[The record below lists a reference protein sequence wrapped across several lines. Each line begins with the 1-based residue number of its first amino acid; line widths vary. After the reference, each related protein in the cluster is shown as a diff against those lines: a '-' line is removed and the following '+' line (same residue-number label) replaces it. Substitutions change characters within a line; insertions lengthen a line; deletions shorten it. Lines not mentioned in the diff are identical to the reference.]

1 MADKNKTNNRWEQQ
15 NGEWVDMPRSTFE
28 KIVKS
33 YKGNNLKDDDIAY
46 LYSRLGETKFSPADI
61 TYLIATESG
70 FNTKARNSKGTASGL
85 VQITDD
91 RADTIFGKK
100 SKEIK
105 EQYKNKSRNNRD
117 AIDDAF
123 VQIHHIDKNVTSR
136 ADHRRYGRL
145 KVNNLIPNAGFKHKL
160 NQYDYLRDSFTKDQW
175 EDIEKEFNNWDFENL
190 ATYYDNEYK
199 GWREQHGL
207 PKMALGGLSW
217 DSGVTRDN
225 ISQEDVD
232 ADDWSKWIDA
242 GGGALSGASTGAMI
256 GSFLGPAGTLVGA
269 GVGALIGGGLSWWK
283 GRKAETEEEA
293 SRRTALAAQA
303 RMNDQQI
310 GSNMTSKYQ
319 QDMLRLK
326 QQEENNIGVAKFGG
340 LVGRRRMATGGN
352 IVPNSSNTQVAYGRT
367 HDQIDPMTGETGIAY
382 NNRIEVEGGGYVN
395 GKEYAGEVI
404 RETPQ
409 GAQVFSD
416 SLRVPNTH
424 ATYAQ
429 MAKLISDEKGKL
441 EQEVVSLDKI
451 ITAKLKDLPKS
462 KRNKLQTGTEVR
474 NIEKLGYKMNVL
486 TGKAAELEQKT
497 SDLFMMQEQHAGML
511 GLRPSMTTMRFG
523 GTPRIKAK
531 DGWWDNPN
539 NLGLVANIGTS
550 LGSAAMSYGAYRNA
564 MNRIKW
570 EANQELPK
578 QAKLQT
584 VLFDP
589 TEDINPELQDL
600 QQSFRQQVKY
610 IQDNTKDPQVAQ
622 NRIAQLYINAL
633 GVKNKLYQGKRA
645 AEKQTRQTNLT
656 NLINTLNQNN
666 QIAYANAMAEYN
678 KMTGLNMARNSAD
691 MQLWQNLGQA
701 LGSINQSV
709 YSYNYG
715 KMVEQGWDR
724 GNVNNTINFTP
735 LQPVSTVLQSPS
747 YTPSLY
753 PNYNKPLHSFNPPTL
768 RPFKFGGMVI
778 KRR

>member
-15 NGEWVDMPRSTFE
+15 HEEWVDMPFSTFK

-33 YKGNNLKDDDIAY
+33 YKSNNLNDDDIKY

-100 SKEIK
+100 AKEIK
-105 EQYKNKSRNNRD
+105 EQYKNKYRNNKD

-136 ADHRRYGRL
+136 NDHRRYGRL

-160 NQYDYLRDSFTKDQW
+160 NKYEYLRDSFTKDQW
-175 EDIEKEFNNWDFENL
+175 KDIEKEFDTWDFENL

-199 GWREQHGL
+199 GWREQYGL

-217 DSGVTRDN
+217 DSGVTRDS

-232 ADDWSKWIDA
+232 SDDWSKWIDA

-256 GSFLGPAGTLVGA
+256 GSFLGPGGTLIGA
-269 GVGALIGGGLSWWK
+269 IGGALIGGGLSWLK
-283 GRKAETEEEA
+283 GRKSETEEEA
-293 SRRTALAAQA
+293 SRRTALVAQA
-303 RMNDQQI
+303 QMNDQQI
-310 GSNMTSKYQ
+310 GSNMTSKAQ
-319 QDMLRLK
+319 QDALRLK

-367 HDQIDPMTGETGIAY
+367 HEQIDPMTGETGIAY
-382 NNRIEVEGGGYVN
+382 NDRIEVEGGGYVN

-416 SLRVPNTH
+416 TLRVPNTH

-429 MAKLISDEKGKL
+429 MAKLMSDKKGKL
-441 EQEVVSLDKI
+441 EQEVVNLDKT

-523 GTPRIKAK
+523 GTPRIKAEN
-531 DGWWDNPN
+531 GWWDNPN

-564 MNRIKW
+564 MDRIAW
-570 EANQELPK
+570 EANQELPQ
-578 QAKLQT
+578 QAKSQ
-584 VLFDP
+584 VALFDP
-589 TEDINPELQDL
+589 TEDISPELQDL
-600 QQSFRQQVKY
+600 EQSFRQQVKY
-610 IQDNTKDPQVAQ
+610 IRDNTKDPQVAQ

-633 GVKNKLYQGKRA
+633 GVKNKLYLSKRN
-645 AEKQTRQTNLT
+645 AEKQTRQTNLI
-656 NLINTLNQNN
+656 NLVNKSNQDN
-666 QIAYANAMAEYN
+666 QIAYTNAMNKYN

-701 LGSINQSV
+701 LGSVNQSI

-715 KMVEQGWDR
+715 KMVEKTWDR
-724 GNVNNTINFTP
+724 GNVNQTINVTP
-735 LQPVSTVLQSPS
+735 SQPISTPTQLPY

-753 PNYNKPLHSFNPPTL
+753 PNYNKPLYSFNPT
-768 RPFKFGGMVI
+768 PFIPILKYGGLVR
-778 KRR
+778 KR

>member
-1 MADKNKTNNRWEQQ
+1 MANKNKTNTRWKQQ

-33 YKGNNLKDDDIAY
+33 YKGNNLNDNDIKY

-91 RADTIFGKK
+91 RADTIFGKN

-105 EQYKNKSRNNRD
+105 EQYKTKSRNNRD

-123 VQIHHIDKNVTSR
+123 VQIHHIDKNITSR
-136 ADHRRYGRL
+136 EDHRRYGRL

-160 NQYDYLRDSFTKDQW
+160 NKYEYLRDSFTKNQW
-175 EDIEKEFNNWDFENL
+175 EDIEKEFDTWDFENL

-199 GWREQHGL
+199 GWREQYGL

-217 DSGVTRDN
+217 DSGVTSDS
-225 ISQEDVD
+225 ISHEDVD
-232 ADDWSKWIDA
+232 SDDWSKWVDA
-242 GGGALSGASTGAMI
+242 GGGTLSGAGTGAMI
-256 GSFLGPAGTLVGA
+256 GSFLGPVGTLVGA

-293 SRRTALAAQA
+293 SRRTALVAQA

-310 GSNMTSKYQ
+310 ASNMTSKYQ
-319 QDMLRLK
+319 QDILRLK
-326 QQEENNIGVAKFGG
+326 QQEDNNIGVAKFGG
-340 LVGRRRMATGGN
+340 LIGRRRMATGGN

-367 HDQIDPMTGETGIAY
+367 HEQIDPMTGETGIAY
-382 NNRIEVEGGGYVN
+382 NDRIEVEGGGYVN

-416 SLRVPNTH
+416 TLRVPKTH

-429 MAKLISDEKGKL
+429 MAKLMSDEKGKL

-531 DGWWDNPN
+531 GGWWDNPN
-539 NLGLVANIGTS
+539 NLGLVVNMGTS
-550 LGSAAMSYGAYRNA
+550 LGSAAMSYGAYRNT
-564 MNRIKW
+564 MDRIAW

-578 QAKLQT
+578 QSKLQT

-610 IQDNTKDPQVAQ
+610 IQDNTKDPQIAQ

-633 GVKNKLYQGKRA
+633 GVKNKLYQGKRN

-701 LGSINQSV
+701 LGSVNQSI

-724 GNVNNTINFTP
+724 GKVNQTIHFAP
-735 LQPVSTVLQSPS
+735 LQPVNTYTQLPS

-753 PNYNKPLHSFNPPTL
+753 PNYNKPLYSFNPPAL
-768 RPFKFGGMVI
+768 RPYKFGGMVI
-778 KRR
+778 KRK